1 MLGVKDLFET
11 HLTVRSLERSMKFF
25 EEAIGLHR
33 ATVFL
38 ELRVAFYWIGE
49 SGQAML
55 GIWEVPHSP
64 EVLHH
69 HIAFRAEMR
78 DILQAANRLQ
88 AYGIPALDFDG
99 EPTDEPVVLAWMP
112 AVAIY
117 FRDPD
122 GNLLEL
128 LSMLPDAPEPAL
140 GVIKFST
147 WLARR

>member
-11 HLTVRSLERSMKFF
+11 HLTVRNLARSMKFF
-25 EEAIGLHR
+25 EEVVGIHR

-38 ELRVAFYWIGE
+38 DFRVAFYWIGE
-49 SGQAML
+49 FGQSML

-64 EVLHH
+64 ETLHH

-88 AYGIPALDFDG
+88 AFGIPALDFD
-99 EPTDEPVVLAWMP
+99 EKPTDEPVVLAWMP
-112 AVAIY
+112 ALAIY

-128 LSMLPDAPEPAL
+128 LWMLPDTPEPTL
-140 GVIKFST
+140 GVIKFT
-147 WLARR
+147 IWLAR